1 MFLITFVCI
10 GLIKDPR
17 FWWIVVVAKVLV
29 PFIDFV
35 HRPCRPF
42 GSGNHQFSYFRAR
55 RKLAITRIIEYRG
68 SDFDRGRHLRL
79 RGPTLPHFVALFSS
93 WATPRTLRRTQ
104 RHDEYWPGNE
114 LHVVVIINGFCTVC
128 VSSVRVILYCIV
140 RYRYECVLLCLVRFD
155 RSEVKSNSCKY
166 NDTKLNSLQAWFTR
180 GTSFGT
186 RSILDA

>member
-1 MFLITFVCI
+1 MFLITLVCI

-55 RKLAITRIIEYRG
+55 RKLAITRIIEYWG

-140 RYRYECVLLCLVRFD
+140 RYRYECVLLCLYGSIDQR
-155 RSEVKSNSCKY
+155 
-166 NDTKLNSLQAWFTR
+166 LNR
-180 GTSFGT
+180 
-186 RSILDA
+186 ILVNITIRN

>member
-1 MFLITFVCI
+1 MFLITLVCI

-93 WATPRTLRRTQ
+93 WTTPRTLRRTQ

-140 RYRYECVLLCLVRFD
+140 RYRYECVLLCLLQFD
-155 RSEVKSNSCKY
+155 RSEVKSNFCKY